1 MIGVK
6 STASLGRRKAVEA
19 KWDNFPCRRQ
29 RYAQPD
35 DSQVPDALLPF
46 DRPTFQH
53 APRTLLR
60 DGRWAN
66 ARVERAEIAGRR
78 WVIKDFAPR
87 AWWVR
92 NSIGRLFVRREL
104 ATLRCLHGIDGVPP
118 DAFRLDA
125 HAIAFGYIDGETL
138 GRVEAEKQT
147 AEYFAALETLLRE
160 IHARGIVHLDT
171 RGTGN
176 VLMRT
181 NGTPAL
187 IDFQSAIATRWMPA
201 SWRRFLEQVDLTG
214 VYKKWLQRD
223 PASMGPERTALNER
237 MLRWRRFWVLRGY
250 AGARKTHPAKARPTD
265 AP

>member
-1 MIGVK
+1 ML
-6 STASLGRRKAVEA
+6 T
-19 KWDNFPCRRQ
+19 
-29 RYAQPD
+29 
-35 DSQVPDALLPF
+35 F
-46 DRPTFQH
+46 DRPTFQRS
-53 APRTLLR
+53 PRTLLR

-66 ARVERAEIAGRR
+66 ARVECAEIAGRR

-87 AWWVR
+87 RWWVR

-104 ATLRCLHGIDGVPP
+104 ATLRRLRGISGVPP
-118 DAFRLDA
+118 DGFRLDA

-147 AEYFAALETLLRE
+147 AEYFAALEALLRE

-176 VLMRT
+176 VLMQT
-181 NGTPAL
+181 DGTPAL
-187 IDFQSAIATRWMPA
+187 IDFQSAISTRWMPA

-223 PASMGPERTALNER
+223 PASMGPERVALNER